1 MPNMKLKTGS
11 TPIKKTN
18 SGVSEGSEGVTGMK
32 IEFIVI
38 EEESIIDS
46 YSSNSNSNS
55 DSDSDSD
62 IVEVTNDGESD
73 TTTEENKEDESI
85 KVEAIEEVKKIPW
98 TYWRS
103 TEPSVGNIDIDP
115 ESIRRD
121 LLAQTY
127 TNEGEVGVR

>member
-1 MPNMKLKTGS
+1 MPNMKLKTAS

-18 SGVSEGSEGVTGMK
+18 SGATEGSEGVTGMK
-32 IEFIVI
+32 IEFIMI

-46 YSSNSNSNS
+46 YSSDSNS
-55 DSDSDSD
+55 DSDSDR
-62 IVEVTNDGESD
+62 VEATNDGESD
-73 TTTEENKEDESI
+73 STIEENKEDEPI
-85 KVEAIEEVKKIPW
+85 KVEIIEEEVKNIPW

-121 LLAQTY
+121 LLAQSY
-127 TNEGEVGVR
+127 TNEGEIK

>member
-1 MPNMKLKTGS
+1 MR
-11 TPIKKTN
+11 
-18 SGVSEGSEGVTGMK
+18 

-46 YSSNSNSNS
+46 YSSNS
-55 DSDSDSD
+55 DSDSDR
-62 IVEVTNDGESD
+62 VEVTNDGESD

-115 ESIRRD
+115 ESIKRD

>member
-1 MPNMKLKTGS
+1 MPNLKQKTGS
-11 TPIKKTN
+11 TPIKKKNHGAT
-18 SGVSEGSEGVTGMK
+18 EGSEGGIGMK

-46 YSSNSNSNS
+46 YSSNS
-55 DSDSDSD
+55 DSDSDR
-62 IVEVTNDGESD
+62 VEVTNDGESD

>member
-1 MPNMKLKTGS
+1 MPNLKQKTGS

-46 YSSNSNSNS
+46 YSGDSNS
-55 DSDSDSD
+55 DSDS
-62 IVEVTNDGESD
+62 VEVTNDGESD
-73 TTTEENKEDESI
+73 TTTGENKEDESI

-103 TEPSVGNIDIDP
+103 TEPSVGNSDIDP

-121 LLAQTY
+121 LLAQSY
-127 TNEGEVGVR
+127 TNEGEVWWGGMG